1 MYVFICVSE
10 VAIQLSLT
18 DFLSGE
24 RKRNCS
30 LIRGLRLESVPIDSS
45 AVEAWRRSGLQTT
58 YAKAKVSE
66 CFGEFQ
72 RRRLARAPALIKLS
86 ARVDPALLKGSP
98 CDPNRPG

>member
-72 RRRLARAPALIKLS
+72 RRRLARPPALINLS
-86 ARVDPALLKGSP
+86 ARGKPTVLEGPRGGHNPL
-98 CDPNRPG
+98 

>member
-18 DFLSGE
+18 DFLSGQ

-30 LIRGLRLESVPIDSS
+30 LIRWLRLESVPIDSS

-72 RRRLARAPALIKLS
+72 RRRLARQPRLVRLSGALEPHRLQS
-86 ARVDPALLKGSP
+86 DPS
-98 CDPNRPG
+98 

>member
-30 LIRGLRLESVPIDSS
+30 LIRWLRLESVPIDSS

-72 RRRLARAPALIKLS
+72 RRRLAGAPALINPS
-86 ARVDPALLKGSP
+86 ARGNPTRLEGPRGGHNPL
-98 CDPNRPG
+98 

>member
-30 LIRGLRLESVPIDSS
+30 LIRWLRLESVPIDSS

-72 RRRLARAPALIKLS
+72 RRRLARSPPLLGLFARWESAPLKK
-86 ARVDPALLKGSP
+86 ARCQYG
-98 CDPNRPG
+98 